1 MAPMMDYQMTPMYP
15 MASFQEY
22 HGSGLD
28 MNPVDGQWGYPAAH
42 PETSPVAD
50 LYAYPE
56 AAGPIDAANS
66 APISRGDHEVDT
78 RAGCP
83 PPITYG
89 NNSQI
94 ANAGPS
100 TSQCEFDREV
110 AWNST
115 VADNGMDSGS
125 GEPTIP
131 EDEAATYP
139 RSLHDDAV
147 ASAQHPL
154 NPNRPHEEEE
164 NRRPT
169 QTAWHKERT
178 QSLGQHSSS
187 VYMNN
192 ENDTQRRLMSRRAR
206 GFSWPGEEE
215 DRIRI

>member
-22 HGSGLD
+22 HGSGLG
-28 MNPVDGQWGYPAAH
+28 MNPVAGQWGYPAAH

-78 RAGCP
+78 RASCP

-94 ANAGPS
+94 ANAGPP
-100 TSQCEFDREV
+100 TSQREFDREV

-125 GEPTIP
+125 DEPTIP

-147 ASAQHPL
+147 ASAEHPL